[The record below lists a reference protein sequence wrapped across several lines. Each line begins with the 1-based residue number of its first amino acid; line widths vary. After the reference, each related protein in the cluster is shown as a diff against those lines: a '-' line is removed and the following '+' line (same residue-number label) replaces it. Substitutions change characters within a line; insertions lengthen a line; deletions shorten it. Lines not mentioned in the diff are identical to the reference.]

1 MNEPIKLMWFALGF
15 NVLTAL
21 MNLGFAVVRWFDGN
35 LMSTITSLMFAV
47 INSVVAGFMWAK
59 IREQRQRDKQ
69 RVADILSGKYDPV
82 ESFLH

>member
-15 NVLTAL
+15 NVLIAL
-21 MNLGFAVVRWFDGN
+21 LNLGFSVARWFDGN
-35 LMSTITSLMFAV
+35 LMSTITSLMFAA

-69 RVADILSGKYDPV
+69 RVADILSGKYDPL